1 MDDPEGK
8 RTELIKKWSSDMT
21 RTTIFYSLKKGAPTV
36 PDSKTTGI
44 RISAVLG
51 WEGIECAMTRLT

>member
-1 MDDPEGK
+1 
-8 RTELIKKWSSDMT
+8 MT